1 MSAVAFNRLAALEAA
16 VRALTE
22 RLNKLEASTP
32 SQARE
37 PERPHTLSIKRKA
50 DPSHA

>member
-1 MSAVAFNRLAALEAA
+1 MSAEVFNRMAGLEAR
-16 VRALTE
+16 VRE
-22 RLNKLEASTP
+22 LEALVKAIKE

>member
-22 RLNKLEASTP
+22 RIEKLEKQACEARP
-32 SQARE
+32 S
-37 PERPHTLSIKRKA
+37 TLSLKPKA
-50 DPSHA
+50 NTSHA

>member
-1 MSAVAFNRLAALEAA
+1 MSADAFNRISALEAQ
-16 VRALTE
+16 VRALIE
-22 RLNKLEASTP
+22 RVRKLEE

-37 PERPHTLSIKRKA
+37 PERPHTLSLNKRKA